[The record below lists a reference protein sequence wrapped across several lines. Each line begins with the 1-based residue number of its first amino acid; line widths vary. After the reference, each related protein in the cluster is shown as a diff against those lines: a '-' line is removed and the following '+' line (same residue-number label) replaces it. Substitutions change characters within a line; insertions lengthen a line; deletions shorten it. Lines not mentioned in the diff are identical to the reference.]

1 MSRVTPKEEYVIVV
15 VHPTGE
21 RTALLYTASHS
32 VSSAWNLFRNQ
43 PEQFKKQEGYR
54 YETAKIIAVEIT

>member
-32 VSSAWNLFRNQ
+32 ATGAWNLLRTQ
-43 PEQFKKQEGYR
+43 PEPFKKHEGYR